1 MHRLALLVSIASWPA
16 VVALVAGLHP
26 ALLEGQVGQPLTL
39 WLPYGSGS
47 SAECAQGA
55 MSSGTHRG
63 LYAWDFMLAEGEPI
77 VAAAP
82 GRVIRVTDDRRA
94 TGSNN
99 FDLANHIFVDVGDG
113 HFVTYTHHGAG
124 TARVEPGD
132 IVAAG
137 TRLADVGRTGTIQ
150 PHIHFDV
157 RGPSW
162 HQSHRARFRASTR
175 GAVEVLV
182 GQTYR
187 SVTPTARRAGRRFDD
202 SVLKGDEF
210 SENGVELEPGR
221 PMFRIPLDE
230 EVVFRGRVLEE
241 ATRVWFYVWRDG
253 RTSDYTASTTP
264 EEDGSFSLSVKIP
277 EQARGAT
284 WYRITIEPKDGSAPS
299 IATLPGRHCHS
310 LGLQRR
316 HVRYLRNPEREEL
329 R

>member
-1 MHRLALLVSIASWPA
+1 MS
-16 VVALVAGLHP
+16 
-26 ALLEGQVGQPLTL
+26 T
-39 WLPYGSGS
+39 GS
-47 SAECAQGA
+47 
-55 MSSGTHRG
+55 HRG
-63 LYAWDFMLAEGEPI
+63 LHAWDFMSAEGEPV

-82 GRVIRVTDDRRA
+82 GRVIRVTDNRRT
-94 TGSNN
+94 TGSND

-113 HFVTYTHHGAG
+113 RFVTYTHHKAG
-124 TARVEPGD
+124 TARVKPGD

-162 HQSHRARFRASTR
+162 HQSRPARFRTATQE
-175 GAVEVLV
+175 AVEVV
-182 GQTYR
+182 AGRTYR
-187 SVTPTARRAGRRFDD
+187 SVTPTAHRPDRRFDD

-230 EVVFRGRVLEE
+230 EVVFRGKVLEE

-253 RTSDYTASTTP
+253 GTSDYTASTAP

-277 EQARGAT
+277 AHARAST

-299 IATLPGRHCHS
+299 IATLPVM
-310 LGLQRR
+310 L
-316 HVRYLRNPEREEL
+316 E
-329 R
+329 

>member
-1 MHRLALLVSIASWPA
+1 MKIERHDGRNHQSWIA
-16 VVALVAGLHP
+16 VVAVVAGLHP
-26 ALLEGQVGQPLTL
+26 VFLEGQAGQPLTL
-39 WLPYGSGS
+39 WLPYGSGL
-47 SAECAQGA
+47 SAACGQGA

-63 LYAWDFMLAEGEPI
+63 LHAWDFILADGEPV

-82 GRVIRVTDDRRA
+82 GRVIRVTNNRGA

-113 HFVTYTHHGAG
+113 RFVTYTHHKAR
-124 TARVEPGD
+124 TARVKPGD
-132 IVAAG
+132 VVATG

-162 HQSHRARFRASTR
+162 HQSHPARFRVGTQEV
-175 GAVEVLV
+175 VEVV
-182 GQTYR
+182 AGRTYR
-187 SVTPTARRAGRRFDD
+187 SVTPRVLRASRRFDD
-202 SVLKGDEF
+202 SVLRGDEF

-241 ATRVWFYVWRDG
+241 ATRVWFFVWRDG
-253 RTSDYTASTTP
+253 RRTSDYTASTAP

-277 EQARGAT
+277 ARARAST
-284 WYRITIEPKDGSAPS
+284 WYQIRIEPKDGSAPS
-299 IATLPGRHCHS
+299 TATLPLMVG
-310 LGLQRR
+310 
-316 HVRYLRNPEREEL
+316 
-329 R
+329 

>member
-1 MHRLALLVSIASWPA
+1 MKIGRHEGRNHQSWFA
-16 VVALVAGLHP
+16 VVAVVAGLHP
-26 ALLEGQVGQPLTL
+26 VFLEGQAEEPLTL
-39 WLPYGSGS
+39 WLPYASGS
-47 SAECAQGA
+47 SAACAQGA

-63 LYAWDFMLAEGEPI
+63 LHAWDFMLAEGEPV
-77 VAAAP
+77 VAAAR
-82 GRVIRVTDDRRA
+82 GRVIRVTDTRGA

-113 HFVTYTHHGAG
+113 RFVTYTHHKAR
-124 TARVEPGD
+124 TARVKPGD
-132 IVAAG
+132 VVVVG

-162 HQSHRARFRASTR
+162 HQSRPARFRVGTQE
-175 GAVEVLV
+175 AVAVV
-182 GQTYR
+182 AGRTYR
-187 SVTPTARRAGRRFDD
+187 SATPRVFRSSGRFDD

-241 ATRVWFYVWRDG
+241 ATRVWFQVWRDG
-253 RTSDYTASTTP
+253 RRSDYAVSTVP

-277 EQARGAT
+277 PRARAAT
-284 WYRITIEPKDGSAPS
+284 WYRIMITPKDGSVP
-299 IATLPGRHCHS
+299 ATAILPVMVG
-310 LGLQRR
+310 
-316 HVRYLRNPEREEL
+316 
-329 R
+329 

>member
-1 MHRLALLVSIASWPA
+1 MNIERHEVRNHRSWIA
-16 VVALVAGLHP
+16 VVAVVAGLYP
-26 ALLEGQVGQPLTL
+26 VFDEEQAARKPLTL

-47 SAECAQGA
+47 SAECTQGA

-63 LYAWDFMLAEGEPI
+63 LHAWDFMLAEGEPV

-113 HFVTYTHHGAG
+113 RFVTYTHHKAG

-132 IVAAG
+132 IVTAG
-137 TRLADVGRTGTIQ
+137 THLADVGRTGTIQ

-162 HQSHRARFRASTR
+162 NQSHPARFRAGTQV
-175 GAVEVLV
+175 AAKVVA

-187 SVTPTARRAGRRFDD
+187 SWIPTGRRPDSRFDD

-210 SENGVELEPGR
+210 SENGVELEPGH

-230 EVVFRGRVLEE
+230 EVVFKGNVLEE

-253 RTSDYTASTTP
+253 RTSDYTASTAP

-277 EQARGAT
+277 EHARAST
-284 WYRITIEPKDGSAPS
+284 WYRITIDPKDGSAPS
-299 IATLPGRHCHS
+299 TATLPLMVGIDDGR
-310 LGLQRR
+310 
-316 HVRYLRNPEREEL
+316 
-329 R
+329 

>member
-1 MHRLALLVSIASWPA
+1 MNIERHEGRNHQSWIA
-16 VVALVAGLHP
+16 VVTVVAGLYPVFH
-26 ALLEGQVGQPLTL
+26 AEQAGKPLTL
-39 WLPYGSGS
+39 WLPYGGGS
-47 SAECAQGA
+47 SAGCAQGA
-55 MSSGTHRG
+55 MSNGTHRG
-63 LYAWDFMLAEGEPI
+63 LHAWDFILAEGEPV

-113 HFVTYTHHGAG
+113 RFVTYTHHKAG

-162 HQSHRARFRASTR
+162 HQSRPARFRT
-175 GAVEVLV
+175 GTQEAVEVV
-182 GQTYR
+182 AGQTYR
-187 SVTPTARRAGRRFDD
+187 SVTPTPRRPERRFDD

-230 EVVFRGRVLEE
+230 EVVFRGKVLEE

-253 RTSDYTASTTP
+253 RTSDYTASTAP

-277 EQARGAT
+277 EHARAST

-299 IATLPGRHCHS
+299 TATLPMMVGIDHGR
-310 LGLQRR
+310 
-316 HVRYLRNPEREEL
+316 
-329 R
+329 